1 MYKEI
6 NKMPMIPLRGM
17 VVFPNMVASLSIG
30 RQKSLNSLEDAMTKD
45 EMVFF
50 VTQMDS
56 QVETPSDKDLFK
68 MGTVGKVKQVLKLPG
83 NVTHVITE
91 GITRARLTKVYDMGT
106 KFFADG
112 VEVPQDYGGFVSPE
126 DRALMKLGFELH
138 EKYLALGTHVP
149 GSEPVV
155 NVLSTS
161 LPGQLAD
168 IICSSLSL
176 PYGQKQDLLETEDP
190 TERLRKV
197 VDILYYEIQILD
209 IKKEIEEKVKERI
222 DKTQKEYY
230 LREKIKTIREELG
243 DVEDAKDEASEFLM
257 KIGKLNLKK
266 ESYDH
271 LAREVHRYSNMSPSS
286 PDASVIRSYIE
297 YIISLPWT
305 EATDDNLDLKKAE
318 EILDRDHYGMK
329 DVKERMLEFL
339 AVRQTVKLNNAPIV
353 CLVGPPG
360 VGKTSIARSIAEA
373 LGRRYVRMSLGGIK
387 DESEIRGHR
396 KTYIGAMAGR
406 IIDAMKQ
413 AGTINPLIL
422 LDEVDKLS
430 TSYHGDPASAL
441 LEVLDGEQNSTF
453 RDHYVEIPYDLSH
466 VLFIC
471 TANFAENIPGPLYD
485 RMEIINLS
493 SYTTEEKFMI
503 AKNHLYSKQLK
514 LHGLNKTKLK
524 ISDDAIREIISS
536 YTREAGVRQ
545 LERYIGKLCRKAV
558 KIIFDGQRKS
568 VSVTPKNLEDYLGR
582 KKFMYDKIYDKPQIG
597 IVRGLA
603 WTSAGGDTLSVE
615 VNTMK
620 GKGKLVLTGN
630 LGDVMKESAQ
640 AAMSYIRSVSD
651 KLKVDEDFYKEKD
664 VHIHIPEGAVP
675 KDGPSAGITMA
686 SAMISALTNVNMRN
700 DVAMTGEIT
709 LRGRVLPIG
718 GLKEKVLAAKRAG
731 IVKVII
737 PFENERDMEDIPDN
751 VKEGMDFVFVK
762 EMSEVLENVTAKG
775 ESVWR

>member
-1 MYKEI
+1 
-6 NKMPMIPLRGM
+6 
-17 VVFPNMVASLSIG
+17 
-30 RQKSLNSLEDAMTKD
+30 
-45 EMVFF
+45 
-50 VTQMDS
+50 
-56 QVETPSDKDLFK
+56 
-68 MGTVGKVKQVLKLPG
+68 
-83 NVTHVITE
+83 
-91 GITRARLTKVYDMGT
+91 
-106 KFFADG
+106 
-112 VEVPQDYGGFVSPE
+112 
-126 DRALMKLGFELH
+126 
-138 EKYLALGTHVP
+138 
-149 GSEPVV
+149 
-155 NVLSTS
+155 
-161 LPGQLAD
+161 
-168 IICSSLSL
+168 
-176 PYGQKQDLLETEDP
+176 
-190 TERLRKV
+190 
-197 VDILYYEIQILD
+197 
-209 IKKEIEEKVKERI
+209 
-222 DKTQKEYY
+222 
-230 LREKIKTIREELG
+230 
-243 DVEDAKDEASEFLM
+243 
-257 KIGKLNLKK
+257 
-266 ESYDH
+266 
-271 LAREVHRYSNMSPSS
+271 
-286 PDASVIRSYIE
+286 
-297 YIISLPWT
+297 
-305 EATDDNLDLKKAE
+305 
-318 EILDRDHYGMK
+318 
-329 DVKERMLEFL
+329 
-339 AVRQTVKLNNAPIV
+339 
-353 CLVGPPG
+353 
-360 VGKTSIARSIAEA
+360 
-373 LGRRYVRMSLGGIK
+373 
-387 DESEIRGHR
+387 
-396 KTYIGAMAGR
+396 MAGR

>member
-1 MYKEI
+1 MSK
-6 NKMPMIPLRGM
+6 KKLPMIPLRGM
-17 VVFPNMVASLSIG
+17 VVFPNMVASISIG
-30 RQKSLNSLEDAMTKD
+30 RQKSLNAIEDAMARD
-45 EMVFF
+45 EIAFF
-50 VTQMDS
+50 VAQKDS
-56 QVETPSDKDLFK
+56 GEETPAAGDLYR
-68 MGTVGKVKQVLKLPG
+68 MGTVAKVKQVLKLPG
-83 NVTHVITE
+83 NVTHVIAE
-91 GITRARLTKVYDMGT
+91 GLIRGEIEEALDEGS
-106 KFFADG
+106 KFYA
-112 VEVPQDYGGFVSPE
+112 VISEVPQDYGENPTAEAQG
-126 DRALMKLGFELH
+126 LMKLGFELH
-138 EKYLALGTHVP
+138 EKYIALNPRVP

-155 NVLSTS
+155 NVLSTR

-168 IICSSLSL
+168 IIGASVNMD
-176 PYGQKQDLLETEDP
+176 YEKKQKILEKTDPED
-190 TERLRKV
+190 RLFEV
-197 VDILYYEIQILD
+197 VEMLYYELQILD
-209 IKKEIEEKVKERI
+209 IKKDIEEKVKIRM
-222 DKTQKEYY
+222 DKAQKEFY
-230 LREKIKTIREELG
+230 LREKIKAIREELG
-243 DVEDAKDEASEFLM
+243 DKEDTKDEAENFLAE
-257 KIGKLNLKK
+257 LKK
-266 ESYDH
+266 LGLSKTSFDH
-271 LAREVHRYSNMSPSS
+271 VAREVHRYSNMSPSS
-286 PDASVIRSYIE
+286 PDAAVIRSYVE
-297 YIISLPWT
+297 YILALPWKKST
-305 EATDDNLDLKKAE
+305 KDNLSLNKAE

-339 AVRQTVKLNNAPIV
+339 AVRQNTDMSNAPII

-360 VGKTSIARSIAEA
+360 VGKTSIAHSVAEA
-373 LGRRYVRMSLGGIK
+373 MGRKYVRMSLGGIK

-413 AGTINPLIL
+413 AGTVNPLIL

-471 TANFAENIPGPLYD
+471 TANFAEEIPGPLYD
-485 RMEIINLS
+485 RMEIINIS
-493 SYTTEEKFMI
+493 GYTAEEKFMI
-503 AKNHLYSKQLK
+503 AKNHLYPKQLK
-514 LHGLNKTKLK
+514 LHGLTKTKLK
-524 ISDDAIREIISS
+524 ITDEAFRDIISY

-545 LERYIGKLCRKAV
+545 LERFIGKLCRKTV
-558 KIIFDGQRKS
+558 KVIVDGEKKQ
-568 VSVTPKNLEDYLGR
+568 VSVNARNLDEYLGR
-582 KKFMYDKIYDKPQIG
+582 KKFSFDKIYDKPQIG

-603 WTSAGGDTLSVE
+603 WTSFGGDTLSIE

-651 KLKVDEDFYKEKD
+651 KLKLDENFYNEKD

-686 SAMISALTNVNMRN
+686 SAMISALTEVNMRN

-731 IVKVII
+731 ISKVII
-737 PFENERDMEDIPDN
+737 PCENEKDMEDIPET
-751 VKEGMDFVFVK
+751 VKEGMEFVFVR
-762 EMSEVLENVTAKG
+762 EMTEVLENVTAKG